1 MISSIMENGLSLSR
15 FRAQG
20 FGTLHK
26 DINQATESVMYTSG
40 EVSSIAF
47 AEHLLDLIES
57 QSTEDLV
64 IYLEYLL
71 SKYDVD
77 TEIIV
82 KAAKEYSINKNQK
95 NLQEL
100 SNAAEP
106 KWIELFRRLNATP
119 NGTHRLI
126 ELREKIRL
134 LLKKGN
140 SQLKP
145 LDSGLL
151 KLFKYWFNPS
161 FLVLEK
167 IDWSTPANV
176 LEKIIEYEAVHEINS
191 WKDLRSRL
199 APNDRQCFAFFH
211 PLVPEDPLIF
221 VEVALTKKIP
231 TSIQNI
237 IAMDR
242 EETNSDEINT
252 AVFYSISNCQDGLS
266 GISFGNFLI
275 KKVAH
280 KLKQEIQGLNTFVTL
295 SPVPGLMKWMEN
307 NAPLVYENCLN
318 KVPDDENLIK
328 KTVSYLTESNREDQ
342 LPNDP
347 VARFHLGNGAIL
359 HKINLN
365 ADMSTKG
372 IEQSHG
378 VMINYLY
385 DLSVVERNHEQFFKD
400 KEVAVVGGGNAAVE
414 EAMFLTKF
422 ASKVHIIHRRDELR
436 ARIKAERTLAEGE
449 EEGEEDSDEVEA
461 IAQPEGACPE
471 EIRILNEMVADC
483 REFRELPVT
492 LTQLRRSPQFRV
504 PRERFMFT

>member
-1 MISSIMENGLSLSR
+1 MNFFQNMISSIVENGLSLSR

-47 AEHLLDLIES
+47 AEHLLDLIENK
-57 QSTEDLV
+57 STEDLV
-64 IYLEYLL
+64 IYLEHLL
-71 SKYDVD
+71 DKYDVNTD
-77 TEIIV
+77 DVVE
-82 KAAKEYSINKNQK
+82 AAEEYSTNKNQK
-95 NLQEL
+95 NLQGL
-100 SNAAEP
+100 SKAAEP

-134 LLKKGN
+134 IQKQN
-140 SQLKP
+140 NNQLKP
-145 LDSGLL
+145 LDAGLL

-167 IDWSTPANV
+167 IDWSTPANI

-221 VEVALTKKIP
+221 VEVALTKEIP
-231 TSIQNI
+231 TSIQDI
-237 IAMDR
+237 IKIDR
-242 EETNSDEINT
+242 EETNIDEINT

-280 KLKQEIQGLNTFVTL
+280 KLKQEIQGLKTFVTL
-295 SPVPGLMKWMEN
+295 SPVPGLMRWMEN
-307 NAPLVYENCLN
+307 NAPLVYESCLN
-318 KVPDDENLIK
+318 NVQDDESLIK
-328 KTVSYLTESNREDQ
+328 KTLKYLIESNREDQ

-365 ADMSTKG
+365 ADLSAKG
-372 IEQSHG
+372 MKQSNG
-378 VMINYLY
+378 IMINYLY
-385 DLSVVERNHEQFFKD
+385 DLTTVEKNHEQFFKN
-400 KEVAVVGGGNAAVE
+400 KEVILSNE
-414 EAMFLTKF
+414 
-422 ASKVHIIHRRDELR
+422 
-436 ARIKAERTLAEGE
+436 IKSLKKKY
-449 EEGEEDSDEVEA
+449 S
-461 IAQPEGACPE
+461 
-471 EIRILNEMVADC
+471 
-483 REFRELPVT
+483 
-492 LTQLRRSPQFRV
+492 
-504 PRERFMFT
+504 